1 MRMQWAVVTVAVLAC
16 SESATITPP
25 LAVDADAIEHDVW
38 VTVIAD
44 LCSHFR
50 EGPALLSANALQAF
64 LAMHKEESS
73 SDSPWSDPPWS
84 DSLLLKSFID
94 SVPGLDREIFASFH
108 RRNADSGSIETPLRL
123 GVPYLWI
130 TREQLLAGRA
140 VGHPEHLYGVDD
152 HLIIGLS
159 HVGFTRDYRWAIL
172 YRDYSCGALC
182 GAGEF
187 LLMERRGDDIWR
199 IRQAQMAWVS

>member
-1 MRMQWAVVTVAVLAC
+1 MRVLGALVAVAALAC

-25 LAVDADAIEHDVW
+25 MAVDVNVTEHDVW
-38 VTVIAD
+38 ATVITD

-50 EGPALLSANALQAF
+50 EGPALLSANPLQGFQAF
-64 LAMHKEESS
+64 LQEES
-73 SDSPWSDPPWS
+73 WS
-84 DSLLLKSFID
+84 DSLWLKSFTD

-108 RRNADSGSIETPLRL
+108 RRNADSGSIETPLHL
-123 GVPYLWI
+123 GVPYFWI
-130 TREQLLAGRA
+130 TRDQLLAGRV
-140 VGHPEHLYGVDD
+140 VGHPNHPYGVDD

-172 YRDYSCGALC
+172 YRTYSCGPLC

-187 LLMERRGDDIWR
+187 LLMEQNGDDIWR
-199 IRQAQMAWVS
+199 IRQAQVAWVS